1 MSLALHY
8 IETAQQI
15 IESYN
20 GSTPLAPVIKAF
32 FSTKK
37 KYGSRDRKTISNLCY
52 NYYRLGHALKD
63 LPVNERIIA
72 GLFYC
77 SNQPHFIIAE
87 VKPEWNEHIEKTVAE
102 KNAIT
107 GYRLNGEEI
116 FPFADELS
124 GDIDASV
131 FGLSHLQ
138 QPNLYIR
145 IRPSSEKTVNKAL
158 TNAGIPYE
166 SITRQCLKLPN
177 GSKATD
183 VLRMNETAV
192 IQDYNSQQTGNVI
205 YKLLAKNK
213 GNALDRISFWDCCA
227 ASGGKSLMFLDM
239 FPHTKLTVS
248 DIRPSIIENLHRRFK
263 EAGIRHYQ
271 AFTADLSNS
280 SKIADNAVSKAGFD
294 IVLADV
300 PCSGSGTWGRT
311 PEELFYFKTESIEQF
326 HNTQFNIATNA
337 LSHLRSGGYFIYI
350 TCSVFKKENEEV
362 IERLTQ
368 SQMLTVCVQQNLT
381 GYDNGADSMFISILQ
396 KY

>member
-8 IETAQQI
+8 IETAKQI

-52 NYYRLGHALKD
+52 NYYRLGHALKE
-63 LPVNERIIA
+63 LSVNERIIA

-77 SNQPHFIIAE
+77 SNQSHFIIAE
-87 VKPEWNEHIEKTVAE
+87 IKPEWIEHIEKSVVE
-102 KNAIT
+102 KNQVT
-107 GYRLNGEEI
+107 GYNLKGEEI
-116 FPFADELS
+116 FPFADQLS
-124 GDIDASV
+124 EDIDASV

-145 IRPSSEKTVNKAL
+145 IRPGSEKTVNKAL

-166 SITRQCLKLPN
+166 AITRQCLKLPN

-248 DIRPSIIENLHRRFK
+248 DIRTSIIENLHRRFK

-271 AFTADLSNS
+271 AFTADLNS
-280 SKIADNAVSKAGFD
+280 SAKIADNAVSKAGFD

-311 PEELFYFKTESIEQF
+311 PEELFYFKTEAIEQF

-337 LSHLRSGGYFIYI
+337 LTHLRSGGYFIYI

-368 SQMLTVCVQQNLT
+368 SQLLTVCAQQNLN
-381 GYDNGADSMFISILQ
+381 GYNNGADSMFISILQ

>member
-77 SNQPHFIIAE
+77 SNQSHFIIAE

-107 GYRLNGEEI
+107 GYYLKGEEI

-145 IRPSSEKTVNKAL
+145 IRPGSEKTVNKAL

>member
-8 IETAQQI
+8 IDTAQQI

-20 GSTPLAPVIKAF
+20 GTTPLAPVIKNF

-63 LPVNERIIA
+63 LSVRDRIIA

-77 SNQPHFIIAE
+77 SNQPHFIIGE
-87 VKPEWNEHIEKTVAE
+87 IKPEWAEHITKTTEE
-102 KNAIT
+102 KNKVT
-107 GYRLNGEEI
+107 GYNLKGEDI
-116 FPFADELS
+116 FPFIDQLPE
-124 GDIDASV
+124 GIDAAA
-131 FGLSHLQ
+131 FGWSHLQ

-145 IRPSSEKTVNKAL
+145 IRPGSEKTVNKAL
-158 TNAGIPYE
+158 TNAQIPYE
-166 SITRQCLKLPN
+166 AITRQCLKLPN

-183 VLRMNETAV
+183 VLRINETAV

-239 FPHTKLTVS
+239 FPHTKITVS
-248 DIRPSIIENLHRRFK
+248 DIRSSIIENLHKRFK

-271 AFTADLSNS
+271 AFVADLDS
-280 SKIADNAVSKAGFD
+280 SAKIPDNAVSKAGFD
-294 IVLADV
+294 IILADV

-311 PEELFYFKTESIEQF
+311 PEELFYFNPEEIDKF
-326 HNTQFNIATNA
+326 HNTQFNIANNA
-337 LSHLRSGGYFIYI
+337 MSHLRSGGYFIYI
-350 TCSVFKKENEEV
+350 TCSVFKQENENV

-368 SQMLTVCVQQNLT
+368 SQLLTVCTQQHLT
-381 GYDNGADSMFISILQ
+381 GYNDGADSMFIAILQ